1 MNMWQDKWMALLT
14 QIHHADDVLFH
25 FLKQKLT
32 LIAFIIGI
40 ILFVLGFFLHNFEM
54 SADVVL
60 AGAMGYWLGFIPA
73 ITGGLILTGIRFSLA
88 GFYWAEV
95 PLETLLC
102 VGCMYI
108 AWLGRE
114 HRVASIRRK
123 QEIHG
128 FIQTSQEIPWSMVNE
143 VRNSLLAM
151 RLLLFSKKSDSADM
165 NLRLVQD
172 ELTRLDNLFHDLNE
186 KKESYR

>member
-1 MNMWQDKWMALLT
+1 MAMLSRV
-14 QIHHADDVLFH
+14 HHADELLFH

-32 LIAFIIGI
+32 LIAFIIGMV
-40 ILFVLGFFLHNFEM
+40 LFVTGFLLHNDEM
-54 SADVVL
+54 SAEVVL
-60 AGAMGYWLGFIPA
+60 AGAMGYLLGFIPA
-73 ITGGLILTGIRFSLA
+73 VIGGFILTAIRFSLV
-88 GFYWAEV
+88 GFYWGEV
-95 PLETLLC
+95 PIEALLC

-123 QEIHG
+123 QEIQG
-128 FIQTSQEIPWSMVNE
+128 FIQTPHEIPWSMVNE

-151 RLLLFSKKSDSADM
+151 RLLLFSKRNDSTDM
-165 NLRLVQD
+165 NLRLVED